1 MKAEAATAS
10 LCMYV
15 IGTDGGADGMA
26 TKVTLLSSTV
36 SVFFN
41 HKVTDGKTRHRQIQ
55 ELNLDLIA
63 NLVL

>member
-1 MKAEAATAS
+1 
-10 LCMYV
+10 MYV